1 VWSGDVPCRMT
12 LMIDRC
18 YSRSGVQ
25 HVVYRMNLLAVND
38 FIDKKLV
45 NVGKKTL
52 VVETLL
58 HLRLK

>member
-1 VWSGDVPCRMT
+1 MT